1 MTVASPLAAYAR
13 WQLRDSLPRLATPLV
28 IFLALGMLPLWALA
42 RQSGGFAAMRADGE
56 AQQMVLVAYHS
67 TLTLAMT
74 LGAVLLASGV
84 VALDRERQH
93 FRFLFSNPVAPWKYY
108 LQRFVVGAVMF
119 ALVMALI
126 PLGFSALVTDV
137 PVLPVITSSL
147 MYALLYGSL
156 ATLCGALVNR
166 DGILFIGIILIAG
179 VLQQSKQMLPGWVGA
194 VANSLPPIQVTG
206 TVRGAWLAGRTAD
219 TGDLLLV
226 GLYSLG
232 MLAAALVLI
241 RRAPLAR

>member
-1 MTVASPLAAYAR
+1 MTVAAPLAAYAR

-28 IFLALGMLPLWALA
+28 IFLSIGMLPLWALA
-42 RQSGGFAAMRADGE
+42 RQSGGFAAMRVEGQ
-56 AQQMVLVAYHS
+56 AQEMALVAYNS

-74 LGAVLLASGV
+74 LGAVLLATGV

-93 FRFLFSNPVAPWKYY
+93 FRFLFSHPVVPWQYY

-119 ALVMALI
+119 SLVMALI
-126 PLGFSALVTDV
+126 PLGFSALVADV

-156 ATLCGALVNR
+156 ATLCGALLNK
-166 DGILFIGIILIAG
+166 DGILFIGVILIAG
-179 VLQQSKQMLPGWVGA
+179 VLQQSKPMLPEWVGA
-194 VANSLPPIQVTG
+194 VANSLPPIHVTG
-206 TVRGAWLAGRTAD
+206 IVRAAWLAGRSAD
-219 TGDLLLV
+219 TGDLVLV

-232 MLAAALVLI
+232 LLAAALVLI

>member
-1 MTVASPLAAYAR
+1 MTVSSPLAAYAR

-28 IFLALGMLPLWALA
+28 IFLSLGLLPLWALA
-42 RQSGGFAAMRADGE
+42 RQSGGFAAMRLEGE
-56 AQQMVLVAYHS
+56 PQAMALVAYHS

-74 LGAVLLASGV
+74 LGAVLLASGI

-108 LQRFVVGAVMF
+108 LQRFVIGAVMF

-126 PLGFSALVTDV
+126 PLGFGALVAGV

-156 ATLCGALVNR
+156 AMLCGALLNK
-166 DGILFIGIILIAG
+166 DGILFIGIILVAG
-179 VLQQSKQMLPGWVGA
+179 VLQQSKPMLPEWVGA
-194 VANSLPPIQVTG
+194 VANSLPPVNVTS
-206 TVRGAWLAGRTAD
+206 TVRAAWLAGRAAD
-219 TGDLLLV
+219 TGDVLLV
-226 GLYSLG
+226 GLYSLA